1 MLSDRILQNLKDIV
15 GQDNVSSHSADR
27 ITHSFDATQQQFLP
41 EVVVHAVTSEQVSR
55 IVRLANTE
63 KIPIL
68 PRGAG
73 SGFTGGSLPVK
84 GGIVLVLTR
93 MNRILEID
101 TDNLIA
107 VVEPG
112 VITGR
117 LQKEVEK
124 LGLFYPPDPASKDF
138 STLGGN
144 IANASP
150 AADTPPSLL
159 AYGAE
164 LELVSVLG
172 SRRVAYASFH
182 QGYKQMDL
190 APDELVAKVLVPKPT
205 GRGFHYF
212 RKVGTR
218 QAQAISKVCLAAY
231 ARLEKGCVAELRI
244 GLGSVAPAP
253 VRARAV
259 EQLLLGQPLASLPI
273 EAARLAL
280 GSDISPIDDI
290 RATAHYRS
298 VVTGNLL
305 AQMLRELTQA

>member
-1 MLSDRILQNLKDIV
+1 MVVFNAGHLKATRFMDLSRLTELRGIAEDTNLL
-15 GQDNVSSHSADR
+15 
-27 ITHSFDATQQQFLP
+27 SF
-41 EVVVHAVTSEQVSR
+41 
-55 IVRLANTE
+55 
-63 KIPIL
+63 
-68 PRGAG
+68 
-73 SGFTGGSLPVK
+73 GSLSTYTDLRECRAVHQHFPNLVK
-84 GGIVLVLTR
+84 SAQATGALAIQ
-93 MNRILEID
+93 NR
-101 TDNLIA
+101 
-107 VVEPG
+107 G
-112 VITGR
+112 
-117 LQKEVEK
+117 
-124 LGLFYPPDPASKDF
+124 
-138 STLGGN
+138 TLGGN

-164 LELVSVLG
+164 LELVSVRG

-305 AQMLRELTQA
+305 ALMLRELTQA